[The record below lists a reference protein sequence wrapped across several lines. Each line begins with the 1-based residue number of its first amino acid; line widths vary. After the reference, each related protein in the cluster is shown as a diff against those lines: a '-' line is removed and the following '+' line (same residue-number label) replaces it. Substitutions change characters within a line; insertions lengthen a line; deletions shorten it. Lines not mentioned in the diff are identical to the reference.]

1 MATGTLYLIPVPLGG
16 NPPAL
21 VLPAPVIE
29 TALRLD
35 CYVAEDPKS
44 ARAFLKAAGLKRPL
58 REIGIR
64 EIKAAATND
73 EIESLLSPLLAG
85 RDVGLVSEAGC
96 PGVADPGA
104 TLVRAAHGRRIRV
117 VPLVG
122 PSSVLL
128 ALMASGLNG
137 QSFAFCGY
145 LPIREVDRA
154 QRVRELEDISRRSGQ
169 TQIFIE
175 TPFRNQQLF
184 ATLVRICRPET
195 HLAVACELTL
205 DGEWVATRTV
215 QGWRLEDTPDLDRR
229 PTVFLLLGSA
239 G

>member
-1 MATGTLYLIPVPLGG
+1 MAHGTLYLVPVPLGDSV
-16 NPPAL
+16 PAA

-29 TALRLD
+29 TAIQLD
-35 CYVAEDPKS
+35 CYVAEDAKS
-44 ARAFLKAAGLKRPL
+44 ARAFLKAAGIKRPL
-58 REIGIR
+58 LEIGIR
-64 EIKAAATND
+64 EIKASATTA
-73 EIESLLSPLLAG
+73 EIESLISPLLAG
-85 RDVGLVSEAGC
+85 RDLGLLSEAGC

-104 TLVRAAHGRRIRV
+104 ALVHAAHRRGIRV

-145 LPIREVDRA
+145 LPIREVERA
-154 QRVRELEDISRRSGQ
+154 RRLLELEDISRRSGQ

-184 ATLVRICRPET
+184 ATLVRTCRPDT
-195 HLAVACELTL
+195 RLAVARELTL
-205 DGEWVATRTV
+205 GGEWIATRTV
-215 QGWRLEDTPDLDRR
+215 QEWRLEETPDLARR
-229 PTVFLLLGSA
+229 PTVFLLLGNS